1 MKSLVPLLL
10 TIIAAVGNGFYA
22 WGQRKGAGAMN
33 SLLVVAGSAG
43 LAALLALLA
52 SPLIGPV
59 SRQGVR
65 HAVVPVLWSGF
76 GLFLCYIGF
85 NLLYT
90 RYGTA
95 YYVVYAAIAIITT
108 TVVVGFVINGEPVN
122 RYHIASLVTALAT
135 VVLFQWGEWNR

>member
-1 MKSLVPLLL
+1 MKTLIPLLL
-10 TIIAAVGNGFYA
+10 TLVAAIGNGFYA
-22 WGQRKGAGAMN
+22 WGQRKATGSMN

-52 SPLIGPV
+52 SPLVGPV
-59 SRQGVR
+59 SRHGIRQ
-65 HAVVPVLWSGF
+65 AVVPVLWSGF

-122 RYHIASLVTALAT
+122 RFHIASLATALVT
-135 VVLFQWGEWNR
+135 VVLFQLGEWNR